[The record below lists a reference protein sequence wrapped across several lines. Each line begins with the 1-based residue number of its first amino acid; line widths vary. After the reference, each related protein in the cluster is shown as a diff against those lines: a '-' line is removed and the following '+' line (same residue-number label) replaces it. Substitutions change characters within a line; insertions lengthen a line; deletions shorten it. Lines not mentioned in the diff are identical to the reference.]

1 MTEVEEWQL
10 RKENVELKKQLLQL
24 QFNLITKE
32 EQELGP
38 NPAPPPPKPELKVA
52 GEAS

>member
-1 MTEVEEWQL
+1 MTEAEEWQL

-24 QFNLITKE
+24 QFNLIVKE
-32 EQELGP
+32 EQDLGP
-38 NPAPPPPKPELKVA
+38 APAPGPKPELKIA

>member
-1 MTEVEEWQL
+1 MTEVEWQL

-38 NPAPPPPKPELKVA
+38 NPATMPKPELKVA